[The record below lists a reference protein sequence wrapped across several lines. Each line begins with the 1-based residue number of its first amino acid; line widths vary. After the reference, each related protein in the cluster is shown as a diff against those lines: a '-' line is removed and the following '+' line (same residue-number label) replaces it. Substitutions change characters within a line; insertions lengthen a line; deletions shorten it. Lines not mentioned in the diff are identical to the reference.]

1 MLTKT
6 LLTVAIIT
14 GGTNINIERT
24 EFPTLQEC
32 YVAQDILESGVEF
45 FGYDKTDEYELS
57 FVRYS
62 QYENP
67 ELDTVVS
74 FKCKETS
81 YNKGNSS
88 WTTTTNAAQQTA
100 PATATNPAAVA
111 ASLLKSLQALWSSS

>member
-45 FGYDKTDEYELS
+45 FGYDRTNEYEYP
-57 FVRYS
+57 FARYS
-62 QYENP
+62 QYENKD
-67 ELDTVVS
+67 LDTVVS
-74 FKCKETS
+74 FKCKTTS

-88 WTTTTNAAQQTA
+88 WTTTTNAAQPTD
-100 PATATNPAAVA
+100 PAVATNPAAVA
-111 ASLLKSLQALWSSS
+111 ASFLKLLSALLPSS